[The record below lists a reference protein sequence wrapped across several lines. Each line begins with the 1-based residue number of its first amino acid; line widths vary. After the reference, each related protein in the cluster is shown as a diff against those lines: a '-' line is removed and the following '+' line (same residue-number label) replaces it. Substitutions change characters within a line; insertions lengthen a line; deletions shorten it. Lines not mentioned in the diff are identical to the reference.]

1 MFNYNR
7 RNFSTTPTSA
17 SPLSSPFNDPITN
30 ARFFALGGTYST
42 GKWSHEVEGIYA
54 TALQAA
60 DGVNAYYNNW
70 DGYYK
75 NAVGTTAQDKGLGF
89 ELDYTLGYQWD
100 ESMHLGVQTGLLIPG
115 KFYEFSNSAIKN
127 NLKTVFASS
136 LNLSVKF

>member
-1 MFNYNR
+1 
-7 RNFSTTPTSA
+7 
-17 SPLSSPFNDPITN
+17 
-30 ARFFALGGTYST
+30 
-42 GKWSHEVEGIYA
+42 
-54 TALQAA
+54 LQAA